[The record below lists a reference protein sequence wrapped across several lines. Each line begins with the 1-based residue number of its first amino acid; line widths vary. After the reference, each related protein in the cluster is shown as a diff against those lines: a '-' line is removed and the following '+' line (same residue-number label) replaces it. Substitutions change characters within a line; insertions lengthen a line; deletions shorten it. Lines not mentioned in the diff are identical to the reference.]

1 MKPDDY
7 VTELQTGER
16 ELPEEIEAG
25 DVTLFQEYLS
35 DVCFTEN
42 PTVLDDDMPDF
53 FDNWLSNLDRN
64 DVLDYAGRF
73 SFEKLSSNTDKAHAI
88 ATKFMSEVGM

>member
-16 ELPEEIEAG
+16 ELPEEVDAS
-25 DVTLFQEYLS
+25 DVTLFEEYLS

-53 FDNWLSNLDRN
+53 FSNWMSNLDRN
-64 DVLDYAGRF
+64 DVLDYAGRY
-73 SFEKLSSNTDKAHAI
+73 SYHKNISVDKVHAI
-88 ATKFMSEVGM
+88 ATRFMSEVGM